1 MPRAFLLTNRR
12 YNLEEM
18 THPGHEDCSRPQNE
32 KKEYSRDSPTIFS
45 DNIIG
50 CPDELYNLTKLAE
63 IAVATEEKL
72 LGKSSS
78 PTTDSFYFGY
88 THKLF
93 DKSKIG
99 RPHFSKLDHPK
110 PIDINIPRSN
120 NDSPINEQ
128 GDHECPDCGKTYST
142 SSNLARHRQ
151 THRSPA
157 DKKAR
162 RCPHCDKIYVSM
174 PAFSMHVRTHNQG
187 CKCHFC
193 GKCFSRPWLLQGHI
207 RTHTGEKPFKC
218 TICNKAFADKSNL
231 RAHIQTHSN
240 TKPHICG
247 RCGKAFA
254 LKSYLYKHEESS
266 CMRMH
271 GKNSSPEI
279 APEKCKAS
287 PTPVIVSVGKVDA
300 IRDKTNEN
308 LPQPTVLFRSTV
320 ISPNPERLLYSKLE
334 QPSII
339 MNSRKISAELRI
351 SQDQPMDF
359 STGSK
364 KSVDK
369 KDISYNYSSSRPNGF
384 NVARVIAV

>member
-18 THPGHEDCSRPQNE
+18 THTGDHNSTQQGENE
-32 KKEYSRDSPTIFS
+32 NLVQGLSTKLP
-45 DNIIG
+45 DNIFG

-63 IAVATEEKL
+63 IAVATGEILDQKKF
-72 LGKSSS
+72 LGKCSASAS
-78 PTTDSFYFGY
+78 ETFYSGY

-93 DKSKIG
+93 DKSSKIP
-99 RPHFSKLDHPK
+99 RPHLNKVSNSKSSLSQK
-110 PIDINIPRSN
+110 TEG
-120 NDSPINEQ
+120 DSPTTSEQ
-128 GDHECPDCGKTYST
+128 GDHECPECGKTYST

-162 RCPHCDKIYVSM
+162 RCPHCDKLYVSM

-187 CKCHFC
+187 CKCQFC

-218 TICNKAFADKSNL
+218 TICSKAFADKSNL

-266 CMRMH
+266 CMRIH
-271 GKNSSPEI
+271 GRNSPAGS
-279 APEKCKAS
+279 EKCKAS
-287 PTPVIVSVGKVDA
+287 PTPVIMSVGNVDVNVRKVMESYPKPSV
-300 IRDKTNEN
+300 IY
-308 LPQPTVLFRSTV
+308 RSTV
-320 ISPNPERLLYSKLE
+320 ISPNPERLLYSRL
-334 QPSII
+334 QHPSTV
-339 MNSRKISAELRI
+339 ISTGKSTHYCI

-359 STGSK
+359 STGPK
-364 KSVDK
+364 KTFEDNK
-369 KDISYNYSSSRPNGF
+369 IFCGPNRPNEFG
-384 NVARVIAV
+384 VARTIVV